1 MHGVVCNTEIMVLLI
16 TLNSH
21 FHTNQYKLY
30 SYSSY
35 HMFYKKSNHIIIC
48 KLKFQYIIMCSSM
61 FYICMVALLYY
72 IEYLSFTNCIT
83 WKLSLSMNT

>member
-48 KLKFQYIIMCSSM
+48 KLKFQYNNVFINVL
-61 FYICMVALLYY
+61 CMVALLYY

-83 WKLSLSMNT
+83 WQLSLSMNT